1 MQHGGSR
8 FWRRLRAAWRTAVLP
23 EPPGRTGRMPARGPD
38 GPMPC
43 PDGIVC
49 LRLTCPLREDAVG
62 ALADA
67 VNARLRAAPAGTVVL
82 DLSETAVIGDRVRT
96 VLQLLDSRLEH
107 EGVRLRLVVP
117 EAGAHAALQA
127 SSAGRAIGRDALHTS
142 VRTAILATYAALPG
156 PASVTPALRMLLTQ
170 PPELLFLDDA
180 HVSPD
185 DAPARRQAQQDTDAI
200 SGDLP
205 GARGPCRSA
214 RISAAPGGAHS
225 RGRCRACRSG
235 GTPALHRPRAGLR
248 R

>member
-1 MQHGGSR
+1 
-8 FWRRLRAAWRTAVLP
+8 
-23 EPPGRTGRMPARGPD
+23 MPARGPD
-38 GPMPC
+38 GPMQC
-43 PDGIVC
+43 PGGIVC
-49 LRLTCPLREDAVG
+49 LRLTCPLREDTAG

-67 VNARLRAAPAGTVVL
+67 VNARLGVAPAGTVVL
-82 DLSETAVIGDRVRT
+82 DLSETPVIGDRVRAA
-96 VLQLLDSRLEH
+96 LQSLDRRLGH

-117 EAGAHAALQA
+117 EAEAHAALQA
-127 SSAGRAIGRDALHTS
+127 GNAGRAIRRDALHTS

-170 PPELLFLDDA
+170 PPELLSLDDA
-180 HVSPD
+180 RVSLD
-185 DAPARRQAQQDTDAI
+185 DAPVRRQAQQDADAI
-200 SGDLP
+200 PGDLS
-205 GARGPCRSA
+205 GARGPCLSG